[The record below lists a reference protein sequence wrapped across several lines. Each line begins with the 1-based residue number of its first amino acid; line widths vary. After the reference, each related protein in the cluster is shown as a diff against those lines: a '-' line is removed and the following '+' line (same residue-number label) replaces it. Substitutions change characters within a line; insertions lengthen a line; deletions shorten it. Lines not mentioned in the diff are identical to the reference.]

1 MRTWNHILA
10 AEFVSM
16 MVLLLVI
23 EAAVVEYDWTVDYT
37 YASPDCVEKLVL
49 SINKQFP
56 SPTIHAVEGDT
67 LVVHVTN
74 AIPTEGVVIHWHG
87 IHQRTTPFFDGA
99 AYVSQ
104 CPINPGETFTY
115 RFKLDRA
122 GTYFYHGH
130 FGMQRAGGLFG
141 SLIVSLPAYKKEPFS
156 YDAEHSIILNDWW
169 HKSIYEQQLG
179 LTSVPFK
186 FVGEPQ
192 SLLIQGRGSYN
203 CSTVAGVPHGSP
215 NCVVCNATNPSCA
228 PHVMP
233 VNPGKTYRLR
243 IASVASLSSLNFI
256 LEGHKLTVV
265 QADGRY
271 VKPFQ
276 VDNLN
281 VYSGQSY
288 DVLFTA
294 NQEPSRNYWAAINI
308 RGRQTSTP
316 TGLAILQYMPN
327 PATLVPTTPAPVSPL
342 WNDTAASVAQAK
354 MIIAKFGHEQAP
366 PKKSDRTLVIL
377 CTQNMVDDHVK
388 WALNNISYVA
398 RPTPVLAALKY
409 KIRGAF
415 DSKPPSDLPVKDYD
429 VFAPPPPRFRNATSG
444 SPVYVFKK
452 DSVVDVIVQNA
463 NTLTPNNSE
472 IHPWHLHGHDFWIL
486 GYGEGSFDSQKDP
499 ASFNLVDP
507 PVRNTV
513 AVFPFGWV
521 AIRFIANN
529 PGAWPFH
536 CHIEPHFHM
545 GMGTVFAEGV
555 NNIPTLPSQSLG
567 CGLTKRFLR
576 YR

>member
-1 MRTWNHILA
+1 
-10 AEFVSM
+10 M
-16 MVLLLVI
+16 MVMLI
-23 EAAVVEYDWTVDYT
+23 AEAAVVKYDWTVDYIT
-37 YASPDCVEKLVL
+37 ASPDCVEKLVL
-49 SINKQFP
+49 SVNNQFP
-56 SPTIHAVEGDT
+56 SPTIHAMEGDT
-67 LVVHVTN
+67 LVVRVTN
-74 AIPTEGVVIHWHG
+74 AIPTEGVVFHWHG
-87 IHQRTTPFFDGA
+87 IHQTTTPFFDGA

-115 RFKLDRA
+115 RFTVERA

-141 SLIVSLPAYKKEPFS
+141 SLIVSISLHKEPFA
-156 YDAEHSIILNDWW
+156 YDGEHSIILTDWW

-179 LTSVPFK
+179 LTSIPFR

-203 CSTVAGVPHGSP
+203 CTGLAGVAPGSL
-215 NCVVCNATNPSCA
+215 NCIVCNSTNPLCA
-228 PHVMP
+228 PHVLP
-233 VNPGKTYRLR
+233 VMPGKTYRLR

-256 LEGHKLTVV
+256 LEGHTLTVV

-288 DVLFTA
+288 DVLFTT
-294 NQEPSRNYWAAINI
+294 NKEPSRNFWAAVNV
-308 RGRQTSTP
+308 RGRKMSTP
-316 TGLAILQYMPN
+316 TGLAILQYLPN
-327 PATLVPTTPAPVSPL
+327 PATLVPLTPTPVSPA

-354 MIIAKFGHEQAP
+354 MILAKFGYEQAP
-366 PKKSDRTLVIL
+366 PLKPDRTVTIL
-377 CTQNMVDDHVK
+377 GTQNMVDGHIK
-388 WALNNISYVA
+388 WALNNISHVA

-409 KIRGAF
+409 NIRGAF
-415 DSKPPSDLPVKDYD
+415 DSEPPPDFPIKDYD
-429 VFAPPPPRFRNATSG
+429 VFAPPPTNYRNATSG
-444 SPVYVFKK
+444 SPVYVFTK
-452 DSVVDVIVQNA
+452 DSVVDIIVQNA

-486 GYGEGSFDSQKDP
+486 GYGEGQFDPEKDP
-499 ASFNLVDP
+499 AFFNLVDP

-513 AVFPFGWV
+513 AVFPYGWV
-521 AIRFIANN
+521 VIRFIANN

-545 GMGTVFAEGV
+545 GMGTVFAEGIEH
-555 NNIPTLPSQSLG
+555 IPELPTQTLG
-567 CGLTKRFLR
+567 CGLTKRLMR
-576 YR
+576 L